1 MDDGGNLGCW
11 VQQYLK
17 DYKVFSEQLAKVIK
31 LASNESLKDQLSA
44 NIETLLAEV
53 QQDVE
58 R

>member
-31 LASNESLKDQLSA
+31 LASNESLKDQ
-44 NIETLLAEV
+44 IETLLAEV